1 MASFA
6 NSQATEVDTRIL
18 QLQRTSD
25 FQAALLGIAG
35 HDLRQPLQV
44 IRGTYE
50 WLVTRVNAGSCQ
62 SRLERG
68 ERAIAA
74 LTEQLDRLVG
84 ALRLYEY
91 AKTMEISSVEL
102 APLFW
107 RLRNENGDKALQ
119 RGIDLRVCPTKG
131 RVLSHPLLLNGILRN
146 LVSNAI
152 KYTEPGGRILIGCRQ
167 LKSHIRIDIYDTG
180 IGIAPERQP
189 KIFEAFERLD
199 PTGCEGLGIG
209 LFVVLRA
216 IELLGHQIEVSS
228 VVSLGSRFS
237 VFAPRSPATR

>member
-1 MASFA
+1 MTSSSAA
-6 NSQATEVDTRIL
+6 EADTRIL
-18 QLQRTSD
+18 NLQRTSD

-50 WLVTRVNAGSCQ
+50 WLATRVSTDSCQ
-62 SRLERG
+62 VCLERG
-68 ERAIAA
+68 ERAIAT

-91 AKTMEISSVEL
+91 ANAMETSSVEL

-107 RLRNENGDKALQ
+107 RIINENEDNALQ
-119 RGIDLRVCPTKG
+119 KGVDLRLYPTG
-131 RVLSHPLLLNGILRN
+131 ASVVSHPLLLNGILRD

-152 KYTEPGGRILIGCRQ
+152 KYTEPGGRILLGCRQ
-167 LKSHIRIDIYDTG
+167 LKSHVRIDVYDTG

-199 PTGCEGLGIG
+199 PSCCHGLGIG

-216 IELLGHQIEVSS
+216 IELLGHRIEVSS
-228 VVSLGSRFS
+228 TVSLSSRFS
-237 VFAPRSPATR
+237 VFAPRSLDVR